1 LFIPEE
7 IPALPASWET
17 EWRDLTFEELA
28 FEIMSLY
35 VSRDEIPA
43 DDLKDIIQRSYSTF
57 RHAERTPLVELEKDL
72 HLLELF
78 HGPTFAFKG
87 SFPCLCCWI
96 VLILFRCCP
105 STSWKHFRVLL
116 DPHECWQN
124 WQGPPSSDRCRVSNT
139 AFSTILDHLADFSK
153 CYLRRYWLR
162 RYLRSAR

>member
-1 LFIPEE
+1 LSFEDVVLKGLSSDGGLFIPEE

-57 RHAERTPLVELEKDL
+57 RHAERTPLVDLEKDL

-87 SFPCLCCWI
+87 SFPS
-96 VLILFRCCP
+96 RP
-105 STSWKHFRVLL
+105 
-116 DPHECWQN
+116 
-124 WQGPPSSDRCRVSNT
+124 
-139 AFSTILDHLADFSK
+139 
-153 CYLRRYWLR
+153 Y
-162 RYLRSAR
+162 